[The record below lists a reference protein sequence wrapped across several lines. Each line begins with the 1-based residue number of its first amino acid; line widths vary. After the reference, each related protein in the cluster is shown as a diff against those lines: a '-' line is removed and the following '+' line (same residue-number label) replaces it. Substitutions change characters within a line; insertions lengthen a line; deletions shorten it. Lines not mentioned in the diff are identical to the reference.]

1 MNNSIYVLG
10 IGHNSIAMI
19 ELAEDCGYEIA
30 GLYHYNNERTGEVYF
45 DFKIAGS
52 TEELLS
58 KESLEGMNF
67 LLTMGDN
74 AIRTELYNKII
85 AKGGNVP
92 SLVHPTATVSKR
104 SQIGNGVLVMPQSIV
119 QADVT
124 IGNNTIITL
133 NSVVSH
139 STTIG
144 NNCFISGN
152 NLIGAYVNVEDN
164 CWIGQACLIVSG
176 TVNTVGHH
184 SVLGAGSVLR
194 NDMRP
199 GCLYLGNPAR
209 LVKRIKI

>member
-19 ELAEDCGYEIA
+19 DLAEDCGYEIA
-30 GLYHYNNERTGEVYF
+30 GLYHYNNDRTGEIYF
-45 DFKIAGS
+45 DFKILGC
-52 TEELLS
+52 TDDLLS

-74 AIRTELYNKII
+74 AIRTELYDKII

-92 SLVHPTATVSKR
+92 TFVHPTATVSKR
-104 SQIGNGVLVMPQSIV
+104 SQIGNGVLIMPQSIV

-133 NSVVSH
+133 NSTVSH
-139 STTIG
+139 SSTIG
-144 NNCFISGN
+144 NNCFISGH
-152 NLIGAYVNVEDN
+152 NLIGAYVNIGDG
-164 CWIGQACLIVSG
+164 CWIGQSCLIVSG
-176 TVNTVGHH
+176 EVNSIGEK
-184 SVLGAGSVLR
+184 SILGAGSVLR

-209 LVKRIKI
+209 LVKRLKI